1 MEQPEEF
8 KLTVQNKLDLLAQT
22 GTHPITAQVIISD
35 TICFCC
41 GTRGEKTRV
50 TGRLSGRYIQY
61 RWRSPVQDIPKV
73 KQNHCL
79 LIPDA
84 AGNLL
89 IEWENNV

>member
-22 GTHPITAQVIISD
+22 GTHPITVQTIISNN
-35 TICFCC
+35 ICSCC
-41 GTRGEKTRV
+41 GTRGERERV
-50 TGRLSGRYIQY
+50 RGEEDGRYIQY
-61 RWRSPVQDIPKV
+61 RWRTPEQEIPPVE
-73 KQNHCL
+73 QNNCL